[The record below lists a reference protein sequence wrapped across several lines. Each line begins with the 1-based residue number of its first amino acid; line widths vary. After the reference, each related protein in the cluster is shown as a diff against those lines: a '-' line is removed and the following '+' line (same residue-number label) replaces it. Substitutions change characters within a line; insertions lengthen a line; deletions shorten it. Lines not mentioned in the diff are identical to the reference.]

1 MRRTFLL
8 MVSLGIIFLG
18 TINAQ
23 FKISSNNKL
32 ILTDPPEAKSAETA
46 NATAQDFFYLA
57 QNGQRS
63 EWERLL
69 ASNCYKNGVP
79 REYVN
84 DWFDHLALQ
93 QIKYTIIEMSS
104 PKTNQKILHY
114 SLSTGSKKKKTM
126 VLVKEKGSW
135 KVYHAGL

>member
-1 MRRTFLL
+1 MRRTVLL
-8 MVSLGIIFLG
+8 MVSLGTIFLG

-32 ILTDPPEAKSAETA
+32 VLTDPSEAKSVETA
-46 NATAQDFFYLA
+46 NATVQEFFNLA

-69 ASNCYKNGVP
+69 ASNCYKDGVP
-79 REYVN
+79 RKYVN

-104 PKTNQKILHY
+104 PKTNQKVLQY
-114 SLSTGSKKKKTM
+114 SSSPGSKKNKTM

>member
-1 MRRTFLL
+1 MRRNVLL
-8 MVSLGIIFLG
+8 MVSLGIIFLS

-32 ILTDPPEAKSAETA
+32 ILTNPPKGELAETA
-46 NATAQDFFYLA
+46 DATIQEFFHLA

-63 EWERLL
+63 EWEHLL
-69 ASNCYKNGVP
+69 ASNCFKNGIL

-84 DWFDHLALQ
+84 DWFDQLAMQ
-93 QIKYTIIEMSS
+93 PIQYTIIEMSS

-114 SLSTGSKKKKTM
+114 TSSPGSQKKKTM